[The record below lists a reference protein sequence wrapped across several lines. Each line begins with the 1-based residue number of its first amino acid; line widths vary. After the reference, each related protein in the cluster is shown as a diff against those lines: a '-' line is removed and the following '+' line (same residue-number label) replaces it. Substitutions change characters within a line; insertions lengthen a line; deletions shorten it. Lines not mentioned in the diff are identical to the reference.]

1 MFILQPGLL
10 LACIVL
16 SLPNNCG
23 NSAENHTIIS
33 VDVDEASPT
42 LKVKAVFT
50 NLLTPYPAEITQLE
64 NQYVRLNGN
73 HYFLSPYE
81 TTTQKTVFKLAS
93 SNIESFSKLSPFS
106 TRGSNIH
113 FGPYK
118 DIAAF
123 SVCFVFPR
131 FHSQITLVYYS
142 FLIVVCIFKT
152 ITHLQSLAL

>member
-1 MFILQPGLL
+1 MNCLFVCLFLN
-10 LACIVL
+10 CIYIFAQ
-16 SLPNNCG
+16 SYSTANY
-23 NSAENHTIIS
+23 TTFT

-50 NLLTPYPAEITQLE
+50 NLMNPYPTEISQLE

-73 HYFLSPYE
+73 HYFSTPYE
-81 TTTQKTVFKLAS
+81 TVTQKTVFKLAS

-118 DIAAF
+118 DIPAL
-123 SVCFVFPR
+123 SVMKYF
-131 FHSQITLVYYS
+131 
-142 FLIVVCIFKT
+142 FLISTSFFFIRLFSFHTVVYT
-152 ITHLQSLAL
+152 S

>member
-1 MFILQPGLL
+1 M
-10 LACIVL
+10 
-16 SLPNNCG
+16 NCD
-23 NSAENHTIIS
+23 SAENYTIIS

-81 TTTQKTVFKLAS
+81 TTSQKTVFKLAS

-118 DIAAF
+118 DISAF
-123 SVCFVFPR
+123 SVSNRLMFRCFVYLSHFILEYHC
-131 FHSQITLVYYS
+131 FHLVFS
-142 FLIVVCIFKT
+142 LWLTFSK
-152 ITHLQSLAL
+152 QSAIC